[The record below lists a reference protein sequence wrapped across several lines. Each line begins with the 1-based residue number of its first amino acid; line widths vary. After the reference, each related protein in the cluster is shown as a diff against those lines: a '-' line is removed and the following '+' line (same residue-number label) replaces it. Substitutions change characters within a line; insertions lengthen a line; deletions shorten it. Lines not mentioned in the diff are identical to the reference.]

1 MPIMNGMM
9 MQGPS
14 MPRRPGEVIANTF
27 WGSVS
32 DAVSVTADFAGMD
45 TGADHLQLAAGVV
58 GGTTDRMLL
67 PGRPNHKIV
76 VNEVSVSQAG
86 GAPGYVGTLAQEG
99 ETSDI
104 IQFVAGQYGQA
115 RFEAIFELEVGK
127 GLMLYR
133 AQGIA
138 GTVNDDVNVVTVFYS
153 YVESE

>member
-14 MPRRPGEVIANTF
+14 MPRRPVEVIENTF

-45 TGADHLQLAAGVV
+45 TDADHLQLAAGVV
-58 GGTTDRMLL
+58 TGTTDRLLL
-67 PGRPNHKIV
+67 PGRPGYKIV
-76 VNEVSVSQAG
+76 VNEVSVSQTG
-86 GAPGYVGTLAQEG
+86 GTPGYVGTLAQDG

-115 RFEAIFELEVGK
+115 RFEAIFELEVNT
-127 GLMLYR
+127 GLRLYR
-133 AQGIA
+133 AQGIS
-138 GTVNDDVNVVTVFYS
+138 GTINDDINVVTVFYS
-153 YVESE
+153 YVASE